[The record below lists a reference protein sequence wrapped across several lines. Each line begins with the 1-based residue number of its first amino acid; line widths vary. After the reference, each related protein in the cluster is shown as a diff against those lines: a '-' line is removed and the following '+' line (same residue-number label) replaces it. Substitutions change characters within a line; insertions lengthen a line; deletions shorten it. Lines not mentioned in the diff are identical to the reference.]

1 MVAFRQVQMQ
11 VLSRLLNIL
20 KGKARIL
27 LGKLKVLLIRL
38 IWRDL
43 LLIVIP
49 SRIRS
54 MVTSNWSH
62 IGLALALALPW
73 LQKALKAKCPQPRRN

>member
-1 MVAFRQVQMQ
+1 MVALRQVQMQ
-11 VLSRLLNIL
+11 VLSWLLNVL
-20 KGKARIL
+20 KGKERIL
-27 LGKLKVLLIRL
+27 VGELEVLLVRL
-38 IWRDL
+38 IWGDL

-49 SRIRS
+49 SRTRS

-62 IGLALALALPW
+62 VGLALQW